1 MRQLL
6 RSTAS
11 TSIPFGR
18 WGAVCLCAR
27 QTQEYAHG
35 GWQKQARING
45 GIGPIALPML
55 AGSHPSR
62 CRCSFGVLCPH
73 SGQAQNSIFI
83 IDPSQN
89 IRVAMVDENAA
100 KFSVNDVLQL
110 VSAL

>member
-1 MRQLL
+1 MGCSVLVC
-6 RSTAS
+6 STDS
-11 TSIPFGR
+11 
-18 WGAVCLCAR
+18 
-27 QTQEYAHG
+27 EYAHG

-55 AGSHPSR
+55 ADRTRQVS
-62 CRCSFGVLCPH
+62 CSFGVLCPH

-83 IDPSQN
+83 IDPFQN

-110 VSAL
+110 VSALPS